1 MLSERKEWPIS
12 LVIPM
17 IWIERTLLVSGSL
30 GDPATEPAHARE
42 FEMDYLED

>member
-1 MLSERKEWPIS
+1 MKKKYIMPQIEVVK
-12 LVIPM
+12 
-17 IWIERTLLVSGSL
+17 IERTLLVSGSL